1 MVVQVH
7 VNLIPE
13 DIPDV
18 PFLLSWG
25 SKEPGHFNRCKWLP
39 VPYIADVLMAGMF
52 IPFFPRDS
60 PSRLVEVLNGTSS
73 AELQS
78 NGA

>member
-1 MVVQVH
+1 
-7 VNLIPE
+7 
-13 DIPDV
+13 
-18 PFLLSWG
+18 
-25 SKEPGHFNRCKWLP
+25 
-39 VPYIADVLMAGMF
+39 LMAGMF